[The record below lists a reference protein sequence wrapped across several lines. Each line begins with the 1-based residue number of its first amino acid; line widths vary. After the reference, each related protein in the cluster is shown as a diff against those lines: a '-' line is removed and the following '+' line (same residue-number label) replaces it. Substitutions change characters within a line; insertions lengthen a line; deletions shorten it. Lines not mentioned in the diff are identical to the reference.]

1 MTWGFDTMSL
11 LKATWKKEPKRPEVG
26 IEVLDKVAARG
37 SFVII
42 RDKTLYKTLYKQPK
56 MGLEVKEVKKKFEDL
71 TLEEQINERVM
82 EVNFK
87 IWMENLVDNL
97 PVIKTCK
104 NISHIPKATR
114 RAAIV
119 VGAGPSFEEKGHM
132 ELLKEVKNQT
142 IISVDRMFIPLL
154 GVGII
159 PDIVVSVDGHRQLIV
174 KWYDGP
180 LVDENRGT
188 IGVMAVTVA
197 PNVVKRFPGEKF
209 FFTPLLDEL
218 TSPTSLT
225 RAISYMTGAPILSA
239 GANIGITCV
248 NLAAYLGYKNIILTG
263 MDQGY
268 PIELPIEKSQY
279 YPIYKE
285 ADPTMTPERYK
296 ETFLEYGY
304 NPDFGVKYYTD
315 KVFKYHRDHLVEISN
330 YLAENGVT
338 IINATEGGAVHGGAI
353 IGMPLKE
360 ALHKY
365 G

>member
-1 MTWGFDTMSL
+1 MGL
-11 LKATWKKEPKRPEVG
+11 LKSTWKKEPKQPGVG

-42 RDKTLYKTLYKQPK
+42 RDRALYKTLYKQPEK
-56 MGLEVKEVKKKFEDL
+56 GPDVEKVRKKFEDL

-97 PVIKTCK
+97 PVMKTCK
-104 NISHIPKATR
+104 NISQIPKATR

-119 VGAGPSFEEKGHM
+119 VGAGPSFKEKGHM
-132 ELLKEVKNQT
+132 ELLNGEKNQT
-142 IISVDRMFIPLL
+142 IIAVDRMFIPLL
-154 GVGII
+154 SAGIT
-159 PDIVVSVDGHRQLIV
+159 PDIVVSVDGHRELIV
-174 KWYDGP
+174 KWYDSP

-188 IGVMAVTVA
+188 IGVMAATVA
-197 PNVVKRFPGEKF
+197 SNVVQRFPGEKF

-218 TSPTSLT
+218 DSSTSLT
-225 RAISYMTGAPILSA
+225 RAISYMTGTPILSA
-239 GANIGITCV
+239 GGNVGITCV
-248 NLAAYLGYKNIILTG
+248 NLAAYLGCKNIILTG

-268 PIELPIEKSQY
+268 TIDTPIEKSAY
-279 YPIYKE
+279 YSIVKE
-285 ADPTMTPERYK
+285 ADPTMTPDKYK
-296 ETFLEYGY
+296 EVFLEYGY

-360 ALHKY
+360 ALRKY

>member
-1 MTWGFDTMSL
+1 MSL
-11 LKATWKKEPKRPEVG
+11 LKTTWKKEPKRPEVG

-42 RDKTLYKTLYKQPK
+42 RDKTLYKTLYKQPER
-56 MGLEVKEVKKKFEDL
+56 GPEVERLKKKREDL
-71 TLEEQINERVM
+71 TLEERINERVM

-97 PVIKTCK
+97 PVIKTCE
-104 NISHIPKATR
+104 NISQIPKATR

-119 VGAGPSFEEKGHM
+119 VGAGPSFKEKGHM
-132 ELLKEVKNQT
+132 ELLRGVKNQA
-142 IISVDRMFIPLL
+142 IIAVDRMFIQLL
-154 GVGII
+154 SAGIT
-159 PDIVVSVDGHRQLIV
+159 PDIVASVDGHRELIV
-174 KWYDGP
+174 RWYDSP

-197 PNVVKRFPGEKF
+197 SNVVKRFLGGKF

-218 TSPTSLT
+218 DSPTSLT
-225 RAISYMTGAPILSA
+225 KAISYITGAPILSA

-268 PIELPIEKSQY
+268 TMETPIEKSAY
-279 YPIYKE
+279 YPIVKE
-285 ADPTMTPERYK
+285 ADPTMTPEKYK
-296 ETFLEYGY
+296 KVFIEYGY
-304 NPDFGVKYYTD
+304 NPDFKVEYYTD

-353 IGMPLKE
+353 IGMSLKE
-360 ALHKY
+360 ALRKY

>member
-1 MTWGFDTMSL
+1 MGL
-11 LKATWKKEPKRPEVG
+11 LKTTWKKERPKRPEVG
-26 IEVLDKVAARG
+26 VEVLDKIAARG

-42 RDKTLYKTLYKQPK
+42 SDRTLYKQPER
-56 MGLEVKEVKKKFEDL
+56 GLKVEKIKKKFEDL

-82 EVNFK
+82 KANFK
-87 IWMENLVDNL
+87 IWMENIVDNL
-97 PVIKTCK
+97 PVIKMCK

-114 RAAIV
+114 RVAIV
-119 VGAGPSFEEKGHM
+119 VGAGPSFKEKGHM

-142 IISVDRMFIPLL
+142 IIAVDRMFIPLL
-154 GVGII
+154 GAGIC
-159 PDIVVSVDGHRQLIV
+159 PDIVVSVDGHRELIV
-174 KWYDGP
+174 KWYDNP

-197 PNVVKRFPGEKF
+197 PNVVKRFSGEKF
-209 FFTPLLDEL
+209 FFTPLIDEL
-218 TSPTSLT
+218 DSPTSLT
-225 RAISYMTGAPILSA
+225 RAISYMTSTPILSA
-239 GANIGITCV
+239 GGNIGITCV

-268 PIELPIEKSQY
+268 TIDTPIEKSAY
-279 YPIYKE
+279 YLIVKE
-285 ADPTMTPERYK
+285 ADPTMTLEKYK
-296 ETFLEYGY
+296 EVFLEYGY

-353 IGMPLKE
+353 IGMSLKE
-360 ALHKY
+360 AMRKY

>member
-1 MTWGFDTMSL
+1 MSL
-11 LKATWKKEPKRPEVG
+11 LKATWKKELKQPEVG

-42 RDKTLYKTLYKQPK
+42 RDKTLYKTLYKQPERVAK
-56 MGLEVKEVKKKFEDL
+56 VERVKKRLEDL

-97 PVIKTCK
+97 PVIKTCR
-104 NISHIPKATR
+104 NISHIPKATER
-114 RAAIV
+114 TAIV
-119 VGAGPSFEEKGHM
+119 VGAGPSFKEKGHM
-132 ELLKEVKNQT
+132 ELLKDVKNQA

-154 GVGII
+154 SAGVT
-159 PDIVVSVDGHRQLIV
+159 PDIVASVDGQEIII
-174 KWYDGP
+174 KYYDSP

-197 PNVVKRFPGEKF
+197 SNVVKRFPGEKF
-209 FFTPLLDEL
+209 FFTPLIDEPD
-218 TSPTSLT
+218 SSTSLT
-225 RAISYMTGAPILSA
+225 RAINYMTDTPILSA
-239 GANIGITCV
+239 GGNIGITCV
-248 NLAAYLGYKNIILTG
+248 NLVAYLGYKNIILTG

-268 PIELPIEKSQY
+268 TMETPIEKSAY
-279 YPIYKE
+279 YPIVKE
-285 ADPTMTPERYK
+285 ADPTMTPEKYK
-296 ETFLEYGY
+296 EVFLEYGY

-330 YLAENGVT
+330 YLAENGIT

-353 IGMPLKE
+353 ICMSLKE
-360 ALHKY
+360 ALRKY
-365 G
+365 E

>member
-1 MTWGFDTMSL
+1 MGFLKSTWE
-11 LKATWKKEPKRPEVG
+11 KKPKRPEVG

-42 RDKTLYKTLYKQPK
+42 RDRSLYKTMYKQPEL
-56 MGLEVKEVKKKFEDL
+56 GLEVEKVEKRFEDL
-71 TLEEQINERVM
+71 SLEEQINERVM

-97 PVIKTCK
+97 PVIKTCR
-104 NISHIPKATR
+104 NISHIAKATR

-119 VGAGPSFEEKGHM
+119 VGAGPSFKERGHM
-132 ELLKEVKNQT
+132 EVLKEVKNQT
-142 IISVDRMFIPLL
+142 IIATDRMFIPLL
-154 GVGII
+154 SAGIT
-159 PDIVVSVDGHRQLIV
+159 PDIVVSVEGHRTLTL
-174 KWYDGP
+174 KWFDSP
-180 LVDENRGT
+180 LVDENQGT
-188 IGVMAVTVA
+188 IGVMTVTEA
-197 PNVVKRFPGEKF
+197 PNVVKRFPREKF
-209 FFTPLLDEL
+209 FFTPLIDALD
-218 TSPTSLT
+218 SSTSLT
-225 RAISYMTGAPILSA
+225 RAISYMTGTPILSA
-239 GANIGITCV
+239 GGNIGITCV

-268 PIELPIEKSQY
+268 TIDTPIEKSAY
-279 YPIYKE
+279 YPIVKE
-285 ADPTMTPERYK
+285 ADPTMTPEKYK
-296 ETFLEYGY
+296 EVFLEYGY

-330 YLAENGVT
+330 YLAESGVN

-360 ALHKY
+360 ALRKY